1 MNEARVRGVW
11 SKPAVFLEEEE
22 ANSSRRELSKAVLMG
37 RKKQKVRW
45 TSVEDAG
52 FFEADP
58 NQQSYQHLE
67 NNHPNPPD
75 PVIMQQK
82 TNTENYTNVRFYKK
96 SFSHPSNG
104 HDSRGLKRSSS
115 GSGGFYASLPP
126 RFERSAKLHNEQ
138 YELDSNCETEE
149 LPNGFTK
156 IRSKNLDVL
165 FRKDYYA
172 QRMLSTAS
180 SSAVSSEQGE
190 PTPDEDPE
198 VITITTEPPVVE
210 EDEDEVEQETSE
222 QEVKLTTKK
231 LAD

>member
-1 MNEARVRGVW
+1 
-11 SKPAVFLEEEE
+11 
-22 ANSSRRELSKAVLMG
+22 MG

-52 FFEADP
+52 FFEAEPQNQNYQNLESTQSLP
-58 NQQSYQHLE
+58 NSEYQT
-67 NNHPNPPD
+67 
-75 PVIMQQK
+75 IMQQK
-82 TNTENYTNVRFYKK
+82 TTQENNLHNVRFYKK
-96 SFSHPSNG
+96 SFSHQPNGHSGPNG
-104 HDSRGLKRSSS
+104 HDRLKRSSS
-115 GSGGFYASLPP
+115 GSGGFYALPP

-198 VITITTEPPVVE
+198 VITIEAPIE
-210 EDEDEVEQETSE
+210 EVEAEIDIESSPDSNPKANSE
-222 QEVKLTTKK
+222 QEVRLSFFFFAKVLQIDQSLLKTFLIKN
-231 LAD
+231 

>member
-1 MNEARVRGVW
+1 
-11 SKPAVFLEEEE
+11 
-22 ANSSRRELSKAVLMG
+22 MG

-52 FFEADP
+52 FFETDVVDNTTAPQEQVPPSSNPTTPAD
-58 NQQSYQHLE
+58 
-67 NNHPNPPD
+67 
-75 PVIMQQK
+75 IMQQR
-82 TNTENYTNVRFYKK
+82 TNDGSYVRFYNKK
-96 SFSHPSNG
+96 AYPMSGN
-104 HDSRGLKRSSS
+104 RELKRSSS
-115 GSGGFYASLPP
+115 GSSGGFYGSSLPP
-126 RFERSAKLHNEQ
+126 RFERSHQAKMMYSEQ

-210 EDEDEVEQETSE
+210 EDENELEESE
-222 QEVKLTTKK
+222 QNEVNYFRKQ
-231 LAD
+231 